1 MKTLPSHSIVKRHTR
16 PSRNSSAAY
25 EIWAVVHPDTGEEYG
40 VCGRSEFR
48 PDGPWFVLLP
58 TPRGGH
64 IKLPTLFPSRDA
76 AVAEILDAH
85 QPEE

>member
-1 MKTLPSHSIVKRHTR
+1 MKTEPPHRIVKRRSR
-16 PSRNSSAAY
+16 PTPGSATAY

-40 VCGRSEFR
+40 VCGRNAER
-48 PDGPWFVLLP
+48 PDAPWFVLLP
-58 TPRGGH
+58 TPQGRR
-64 IKLPTLFPSRDA
+64 IKLPTPFPSRDA